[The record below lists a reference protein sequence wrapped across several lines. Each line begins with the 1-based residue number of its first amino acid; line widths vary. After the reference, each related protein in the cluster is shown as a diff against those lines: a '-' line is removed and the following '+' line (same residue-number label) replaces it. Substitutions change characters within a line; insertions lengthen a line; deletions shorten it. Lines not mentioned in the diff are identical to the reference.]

1 MKILVIG
8 YGQIAEEFA
17 RLNPQFQILGIRR
30 QNTSQLSNVEIIN
43 EDYSS
48 GISITAQKFDP
59 DWIIYFPKIKNS
71 GLSEYENGYLK
82 QLNNLYDFFPSAK
95 KIFISSTKVFSGYA
109 NLEVDESSP
118 AKAADAQGNVIVKY
132 EQIIQ
137 NHEDSFLLRLSG
149 LITQSSNFVKLV
161 VNKKLFSSN
170 KYINAIHL
178 DDVVSIISGIVNE
191 HISAKL
197 INCVMP
203 YSKKY
208 SDLFVDFSGEPVNA
222 EIKSIK
228 YNKTSNFKF
237 KSVEKLL

>member
-30 QNTSQLSNVEIIN
+30 QNTSKLSNVEIIN

-95 KIFISSTKVFSGYA
+95 KIFISSTRVFSGYA
-109 NLEVDESSP
+109 NLEVDESVYIPINTKHRLRNCQSEP
-118 AKAADAQGNVIVKY
+118 L
-132 EQIIQ
+132 EIIEVQ
-137 NHEDSFLLRLSG
+137 TGDYLGEDDIERYDDDYG
-149 LITQSSNFVKLV
+149 RT
-161 VNKKLFSSN
+161 NKN
-170 KYINAIHL
+170 
-178 DDVVSIISGIVNE
+178 
-191 HISAKL
+191 
-197 INCVMP
+197 
-203 YSKKY
+203 
-208 SDLFVDFSGEPVNA
+208 
-222 EIKSIK
+222 
-228 YNKTSNFKF
+228 
-237 KSVEKLL
+237 